1 MNPDWR
7 SETIHGYKANYL
19 YTYGGKIKEMI
30 YLCKGCGDIEIAELF
45 LQKQA
50 KLIKLLN
57 LGRLIVPAPSSK
69 KKDEERGFNHVEKMF
84 SEIGLPMVRAL
95 KKIDQVKQSDL
106 NYEKRKEIKNH
117 IRLVEGTNIKGKR
130 ILLVDDIITSGF
142 TMKTCADLLMKNGA
156 KSVKIL
162 AIARTLNA

>member
-1 MNPDWR
+1 
-7 SETIHGYKANYL
+7 
-19 YTYGGKIKEMI
+19 MI